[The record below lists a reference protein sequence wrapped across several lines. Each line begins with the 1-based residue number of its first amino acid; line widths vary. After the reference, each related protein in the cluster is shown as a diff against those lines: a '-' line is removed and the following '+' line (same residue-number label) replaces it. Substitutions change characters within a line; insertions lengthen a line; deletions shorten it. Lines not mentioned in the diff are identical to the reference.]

1 MPNFSCFRYSHCHKL
16 FKEYFPCKQIKKYLV
31 LKFTTVHEDNKN
43 SKLPLLVISSLR
55 TQLWCKKWHFSML
68 TDYGTGRSFKQLVS
82 QNETDLQ
89 ATCDTTHSMIGCHQ
103 TDTIKCHLNLQK
115 KFLYVTG
122 TYRKFYVKL
131 SHDL

>member
-89 ATCDTTHSMIGCHQ
+89 ATCDTTHSMSPNWYKQ
-103 TDTIKCHLNLQK
+103 MPFELTK
-115 KFLYVTG
+115 KKKKKKLYLTG
-122 TYRKFYVKL
+122 T
-131 SHDL
+131 